1 MPEYSKNQLLRH
13 DDRIIRVLAV
23 DTDVLTIDCLKRT
36 MPLWTSAEE
45 LQDWEPCEE
54 SALPSPD
61 APICNMEDLTAEQR
75 KVMHE
80 RYTLIAPVL
89 PFIHKEAQRS
99 AMIAQMAELN
109 NVSKQTVRKYLCL
122 YLTYQRMEV
131 LVPPSQQKQRE
142 LTSDEKN
149 FRWALNKFYYT
160 QRKHSLPTAY
170 NLMLK
175 EKYTDAAGQ
184 LVPGYPPFHRFKYYY
199 QRHRSTQT
207 ALISREGKNAYRRDL
222 RPLLGTV
229 RDFAPAV
236 GIAMLDASILDV
248 YLVNNAGQLVG
259 RPILTLCV
267 DAYSSLI
274 CGYHLSWEGGIY
286 SLQQLMQNVVA
297 DKVQWCREFGITI
310 SQEEWPCSGVL
321 PGVLVTDRGKEY
333 VGTTFEHLTELNAF
347 GVHIRILNLNSYS
360 PEQKGTVERCFS
372 LLHSYFLPHL
382 KGKGTIEPDFQER
395 GAHDYRKD
403 ACLTIDDL
411 ESILIRCILYYNN
424 NRILGEHALS
434 KDMIVAGVQPTAN
447 SLWKWSCAQP
457 GANLIPV
464 DAGELKLTLL
474 PRTEGKFTRRGLVV
488 HKQRYRHC
496 EGKFTERYLN
506 GGRTTVAYDP
516 DDISCVY
523 LVENGVYTRFE
534 LILKVYDNL
543 SLEEVMEL
551 QYLQQE
557 AKKSAQPQK
566 DQALIDLVASIET
579 IANTRGHSGDVNLK
593 GIRQTHKT
601 EKQRRRSKQ

>member
-13 DDRIIRVLAV
+13 DDRIIRLLTF

-36 MPLWTSAEE
+36 MPQWMPIEE
-45 LQDWEPCEE
+45 LHDWVSCDET
-54 SALPSPD
+54 ALPSPET
-61 APICNMEDLTAEQR
+61 PICNLEDLTAEQR

-80 RYTLIAPVL
+80 RYSLIAAVA
-89 PFIHKEAQRS
+89 PFIDDSTKRS

-109 NVSKQTVRKYLCL
+109 GVSKQTIRKYLCL
-122 YLTYQRMEV
+122 YLAYQRMEV
-131 LVPPSQQKQRE
+131 LAPPAQQKERE
-142 LTSDEKN
+142 LTATERI

-184 LVPGYPPFHRFKYYY
+184 LLPEYPPFHRFKYFY
-199 QRHRSTQT
+199 QKTRKVQT
-207 ALISREGKNAYRRDL
+207 ALISREGKTTYQRDC

-229 RDFAPAV
+229 QDFAPAV
-236 GIAMLDASILDV
+236 GTAMLDATVLDI
-248 YLVNNAGQLVG
+248 YLVNDAGQLVG
-259 RPILTLCV
+259 RPILTLAV
-267 DAYSSLI
+267 DAYSSLV

-286 SLQQLMQNVVA
+286 SLQQLMHNVVA
-297 DKVQWCREFGITI
+297 DKVAWCRKFGISI
-310 SQEEWPCSGVL
+310 SPKEWPCTGIL
-321 PGVLVTDRGKEY
+321 PGVLTVDNGKEF
-333 VGTTFEHLTELNAF
+333 VGSTFEHITELGTRMINLPPYRPELKGIVEHAF
-347 GVHIRILNLNSYS
+347 CMIQG
-360 PEQKGTVERCFS
+360 
-372 LLHSYFLPHL
+372 YFKPHL
-382 KGKGTIEPDFQER
+382 KGKGVIEPDFQER
-395 GAHDYRKD
+395 GSRDYRKD
-403 ACLTIDDL
+403 ACLTMEDF
-411 ESILIRCILYYNN
+411 EKILLRCIIYYNT
-424 NRILGEHALS
+424 NRLLGEHILTKEMISNHVAL
-434 KDMIVAGVQPTAN
+434 TAN
-447 SLWKWSCAQP
+447 SVWQWSCAQV

-464 DAGELKLTLL
+464 NAEQLRLTLL
-474 PRTEGKFTRRGLVV
+474 PRTEGTFTRRGLVV

-506 GGRTTVAYDP
+506 GGKVTVAYNP

-523 LVENGVYTRFE
+523 LVESCSYTRFE
-534 LILKVYDNL
+534 LILKVYDNM

-551 QYLQQE
+551 QAQQQA
-557 AKKSAQPQK
+557 AKKSAQSQK

-579 IANTRGHSGDVNLK
+579 IANTRGHVGDVNLK

>member
-1 MPEYSKNQLLRH
+1 MPEFSKNQLLRH

-23 DTDVLTIDCLKRT
+23 GTDVLTIDCLKRT
-36 MPLWTSAEE
+36 MPLWMPASE
-45 LQDWEPCEE
+45 LRDWEPSDE
-54 SALPSPD
+54 SALPSPET
-61 APICNMEDLTAEQR
+61 PICSMEDLTAEQR
-75 KVMHE
+75 KLMHE

-109 NVSKQTVRKYLCL
+109 GVSKQTVRKYLCL

-131 LVPPSQQKQRE
+131 LAPPAQQRE
-142 LTSDEKN
+142 RELSDTERN

-175 EKYTDAAGQ
+175 EKYTDATGQ
-184 LVPGYPPFHRFKYYY
+184 LITGYPPFHRFKYYY
-199 QRHRSTQT
+199 LRHRKEQT
-207 ALISREGKNAYRRDL
+207 ALISREGKTNYQRNA
-222 RPLLGTV
+222 RPLLGTIQ
-229 RDFAPAV
+229 DFAPAV
-236 GIAMLDASILDV
+236 GTAMLDATILDI
-248 YLVNNAGQLVG
+248 YLVNDAGQLVG
-259 RPILTLCV
+259 RPILTLAV
-267 DAYSSLI
+267 DAYSSLV

-286 SLQQLMQNVVA
+286 SLQQLMHNVVA
-297 DKVQWCREFGITI
+297 DKVTWCRKFGISI
-310 SQEEWPCSGVL
+310 SPKEWPCTGML
-321 PGVLVTDRGKEY
+321 PGILTVDNGKEF
-333 VGTTFEHLTELNAF
+333 VSSTFEHLTELGTRMINLPPYRPELKGIVEHAF
-347 GVHIRILNLNSYS
+347 CMIQG
-360 PEQKGTVERCFS
+360 
-372 LLHSYFLPHL
+372 YFKPHL
-382 KGKGTIEPDFQER
+382 KGKGVIEPDFQER
-395 GAHDYRKD
+395 GSRDYRKD
-403 ACLTIDDL
+403 ACLTMEDF
-411 ESILIRCILYYNN
+411 EKILLRCIIYYNT
-424 NRILGEHALS
+424 NRLLGEHILTKEMISNNVAL
-434 KDMIVAGVQPTAN
+434 TAN
-447 SLWKWSCAQP
+447 SVWRWSCTQK

-464 DAGELKLTLL
+464 DAEELKQTLL

-496 EGKFTERYLN
+496 EGKFTEHYLN
-506 GGRTTVAYDP
+506 GGKATVAYDP

-523 LVENGVYTRFE
+523 LVESGLYTRFE

-543 SLEEVMEL
+543 SLDEVME
-551 QYLQQE
+551 QQAQQQA

-601 EKQRRRSKQ
+601 EKQRRRTKQ

>member
-23 DTDVLTIDCLKRT
+23 DTDVLAIDCLKRT
-36 MPLWTSAEE
+36 MPQWIPASE
-45 LQDWEPCEE
+45 LCDWEPCDE
-54 SALPSPD
+54 SALPSPET
-61 APICNMEDLTAEQR
+61 PICNMEELTPEQR
-75 KVMHE
+75 KVMRE
-80 RYTLIAPVL
+80 RFSLIAAVI
-89 PFIHKEAQRS
+89 PFVGNSAKRS

-109 NVSKQTVRKYLCL
+109 SISKQTIRKYLCL

-131 LVPPSQQKQRE
+131 LAPPPQKKQRE
-142 LTSDEKN
+142 LTTDEKN

-160 QRKHSLPTAY
+160 QRQHSLPTAY
-170 NLMLK
+170 NLMLQH
-175 EKYTDAAGQ
+175 KYTDATGQ

-199 QRHRSTQT
+199 QRHGKAQT
-207 ALISREGKNAYRRDL
+207 ELISREGKTNYQRNA
-222 RPLLGTV
+222 RPLLGSIH
-229 RDFAPAV
+229 DFAPSI
-236 GIAMLDASILDV
+236 GTAMLDSTICDI
-248 YLVNNAGQLVG
+248 YLVNESNQLVG
-259 RPILTLCV
+259 RPVLTLAV

-286 SLQQLMQNVVA
+286 SLQQLMQNVVS
-297 DKVQWCREFGITI
+297 DKVAWCRKFGISI
-310 SQEEWPCSGVL
+310 SPEEWPCTGIL
-321 PGVLVTDRGKEY
+321 PGVLTTDKGKEY
-333 VGTTFEHLTELNAF
+333 VGTTFEQLTEL
-347 GVHIRILNLNSYS
+347 GTRMVNLPPYR
-360 PEQKGTVERCFS
+360 PELKGIVEHAFS

-395 GAHDYRKD
+395 GSRDYRKD
-403 ACLTIDDL
+403 ACLTMDDF
-411 ESILIRCILYYNN
+411 EKILLRCILYYNN
-424 NRILGEHALS
+424 SRLLGEQILS
-434 KDMIVAGVQPTAN
+434 KEMVSAEVRPTAN
-447 SLWKWSCAQP
+447 SVWQWSCTQE

-464 DAGELKLTLL
+464 DAGELRLTLL

-506 GGRTTVAYDP
+506 GGKATVAYDP

-523 LVENGVYTRFE
+523 LVENGLYTRFE

-551 QYLQQE
+551 QAQQQA

-579 IANTRGHSGDVNLK
+579 IASTRGHSGDVNIK

-601 EKQRRRSKQ
+601 EKQRRRSQK

>member
-1 MPEYSKNQLLRH
+1 MPEHRKNQLLRH

-36 MPLWTSAEE
+36 MPQWMPASA
-45 LQDWEPCEE
+45 LCDWEPCDE
-54 SALPSPD
+54 SVLSSPET
-61 APICNMEDLTAEQR
+61 PICSMEDLTAEQR
-75 KVMHE
+75 KLMHE

-109 NVSKQTVRKYLCL
+109 NVSKQTIRKYLCVF
-122 YLTYQRMEV
+122 LTYQRMEV
-131 LVPPSQQKQRE
+131 LAPPSQQKKRE
-142 LTSDEKN
+142 LTPDEKN
-149 FRWALNKFYYT
+149 FRFALHKFYYT

-184 LVPGYPPFHRFKYYY
+184 LLPDYPPFHRFKYYY
-199 QRHRSTQT
+199 LRHRKEQT
-207 ALISREGKNAYRRDL
+207 ALISREGKTNYQRNS
-222 RPLLGTV
+222 RPLLGNIQ
-229 RDFAPAV
+229 DFAPCV
-236 GIAMLDASILDV
+236 GTAMLDSTICDV
-248 YLVNNAGQLVG
+248 YLVNDANQLVG
-259 RPILTLCV
+259 RPVLTLAV

-274 CGYHLSWEGGIY
+274 CGYHLSWEGGVY
-286 SLQQLMQNVVA
+286 SLQQLMHNVVV
-297 DKVQWCREFGITI
+297 DKVQWCQKHGITI
-310 SQEEWPCSGVL
+310 SEEEWPVNSL
-321 PGVLVTDRGKEY
+321 PGVLITDKGKEF
-333 VGTTFEHLTELNAF
+333 VGSTFEQVTTLGTRMVNLPPYRPEL
-347 GVHIRILNLNSYS
+347 
-360 PEQKGTVERCFS
+360 KGIVEHAFS

-395 GAHDYRKD
+395 GARDYRKD
-403 ACLTIDDL
+403 ACLTMDDF
-411 ESILIRCILYYNN
+411 EKILLRCILYYNN
-424 NRILGEHALS
+424 SRLIGAQVLS
-434 KDMIVAGVQPTAN
+434 KEMVSAGVQPTAN
-447 SLWKWSCAQP
+447 SVWRWSCTQP
-457 GANLIPV
+457 GANLIHV
-464 DAGELKLTLL
+464 DAGELKRTLL

-506 GGRTTVAYDP
+506 GGRATVAYDP

-523 LVENGVYTRFE
+523 LVENGLYTRFE

-543 SLEEVMEL
+543 SLDEVMEL
-551 QYLQQE
+551 QAQQQA

-579 IANTRGHSGDVNLK
+579 IASTRGHVGDVNLK

-601 EKQRRRSKQ
+601 EKQRRRTKQ

>member
-36 MPLWTSAEE
+36 MPQLMSAEE
-45 LQDWEPCEE
+45 LRNWEPCDE
-54 SALPSPD
+54 SALPSPE
-61 APICNMEDLTAEQR
+61 APIWNLEDLTAEQR

-80 RYTLIAPVL
+80 RFSLIAAVI
-89 PFIHKEAQRS
+89 PFIGHSAKRS

-109 NVSKQTVRKYLCL
+109 NVSKQTIRKYLCL

-131 LVPPSQQKQRE
+131 LAPPSQQKQRE
-142 LTSDEKN
+142 LTLDQKN
-149 FRWALNKFYYT
+149 FRWALNRFYYT

-175 EKYTDAAGQ
+175 EKYTDGAGQ
-184 LVPGYPPFHRFKYYY
+184 LVPGYPPFHRFKYFY

-207 ALISREGKNAYRRDL
+207 ALISREGKTAYQRDF
-222 RPLLGTV
+222 RPLLGAV

-236 GIAMLDASILDV
+236 GVAMLDASILDV
-248 YLVNNAGQLVG
+248 YLVNDAGQLVG

-297 DKVQWCREFGITI
+297 DKVQWCKKFGITI
-310 SQEEWPCSGVL
+310 TPEEWPCSGVL

-333 VGTTFEHLTELNAF
+333 IGSTFELLVEAF
-347 GVHIRILNLNSYS
+347 GIRILNLEAYH
-360 PEQKGTVERCFS
+360 PEQKGIVERSFS

-395 GAHDYRKD
+395 GARDYRKE
-403 ACLTIDDL
+403 ACLKIDDM
-411 ESILIRCILYYNN
+411 ENILTRCILYYNN
-424 NRILGEHALS
+424 NRILGEQVLS
-434 KDMIVAGVQPTAN
+434 KDMIAAGVQPTAN
-447 SLWKWSCAQP
+447 SLWKWSCTQP

-506 GGRTTVAYDP
+506 GGKVTVAYDP
-516 DDISCVY
+516 NDISCVY
-523 LVENGVYTRFE
+523 LVENGLYTKFE

-543 SLEEVMEL
+543 SLDEVMEL
-551 QYLQQE
+551 QVQQQA
-557 AKKSAQPQK
+557 AKKSIQPQK

-579 IANTRGHSGDVNLK
+579 IANTRGHVGDVNLK

>member
-13 DDRIIRVLAV
+13 DDRIIRVLTV

-36 MPLWTSAEE
+36 MPLWMPAEE

-54 SALPSPD
+54 SNLPSLD
-61 APICNMEDLTAEQR
+61 APICDMENMTPEQR

-109 NVSKQTVRKYLCL
+109 NVSKQTIRKYLCL

-131 LVPPSQQKQRE
+131 LGPPAQQKERE
-142 LTSDEKN
+142 FTIDQKN
-149 FRWALNKFYYT
+149 FRWTINKFYYS

-170 NLMLK
+170 NLMLQH
-175 EKYTDAAGQ
+175 KYTDAAGQ
-184 LVPGYPPFHRFKYYY
+184 LVPGYPPFHRFKYFY
-199 QRHRSTQT
+199 QRHRKEQT
-207 ALISREGKNAYRRDL
+207 ALISREGKTNYQRNS
-222 RPLLGTV
+222 RPLLGTIQ
-229 RDFAPAV
+229 DFAPSI
-236 GIAMLDASILDV
+236 GTAMLDSTICDV
-248 YLVNNAGQLVG
+248 YLVNESNQLVG
-259 RPILTLCV
+259 RPVLTLAV

-274 CGYHLSWEGGIY
+274 CGYHLSWEGGVY
-286 SLQQLMQNVVA
+286 SLQQLMHNVVS
-297 DKVQWCREFGITI
+297 DKVAWCQRFGISI
-310 SQEEWPCSGVL
+310 APEEWPVNSL
-321 PGVLVTDRGKEY
+321 PGVLVTDKGKEFI
-333 VGTTFEHLTELNAF
+333 GNTFTQVTEL
-347 GVHIRILNLNSYS
+347 GVRLVNLQPFR
-360 PEQKGTVERCFS
+360 PELKGIVEHAFS

-382 KGKGTIEPDFQER
+382 KGKGTIELDFQER
-395 GAHDYRKD
+395 GARDYRKD
-403 ACLTIDDL
+403 ACLTMDDF
-411 ESILIRCILYYNN
+411 EKILLRCILYYNN
-424 NRILGEHALS
+424 SRLLGEQVLS
-434 KDMIVAGVQPTAN
+434 KEMVAAGVQPTAN
-447 SLWKWSCAQP
+447 SLWRWGCAQA
-457 GANLIPV
+457 GANLIPI
-464 DAGELKLTLL
+464 DAGSLKRTLL

-506 GGRTTVAYDP
+506 GGKVTVAYDP
-516 DDISCVY
+516 DDISSVY
-523 LVENGVYTRFE
+523 LYESGFYTRFE

-551 QYLQQE
+551 QAQQQA

-579 IANTRGHSGDVNLK
+579 IANTRGHVGDVNLK

-601 EKQRRRSKQ
+601 EKLRRRSKQ